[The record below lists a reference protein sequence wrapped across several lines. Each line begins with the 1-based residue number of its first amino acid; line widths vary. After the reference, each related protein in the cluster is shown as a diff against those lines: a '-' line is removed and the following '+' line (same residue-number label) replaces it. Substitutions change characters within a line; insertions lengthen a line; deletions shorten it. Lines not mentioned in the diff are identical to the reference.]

1 MNRIEREQTMPDVL
15 TLAEATQFFRVSR
28 PTLLKALKSGQIDG
42 IKIGKVWRVLRNPSK
57 VGLKSF
63 LKAETIDSLQEVD
76 G

>member
-1 MNRIEREQTMPDVL
+1 MNRIERERSLPEIL
-15 TLAEATQFFRVSR
+15 TVAEATEFFRVSR

-42 IKIGKVWRVLRNPSK
+42 IKIGSVWRVLRDPSK

-63 LKAETIDSLQEVD
+63 AKAETIDSLQEVD